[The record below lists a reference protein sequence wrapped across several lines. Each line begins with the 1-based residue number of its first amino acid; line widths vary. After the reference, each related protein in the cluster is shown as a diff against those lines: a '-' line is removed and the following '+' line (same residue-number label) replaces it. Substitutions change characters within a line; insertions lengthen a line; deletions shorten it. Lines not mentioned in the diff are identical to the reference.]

1 MDRKTRIYVIFPS
14 SGLDHR
20 GAWKQEEIR
29 RKVMSNERMLEEI
42 ERRCENVEF
51 VGRINLIDEDRLDRI
66 SRSHYGMTEEERLFR
81 AETYRIAQQRRRAAI
96 EEVRNSLH
104 ELDGIL
110 IFGPPWG
117 ELIDTGLPIIAVF
130 PMWGMWM
137 SGFNPRAYREKRI
150 LIGYLPVV
158 RDASESVFSARLDD
172 LAGKIRLIQALS
184 RMKGM
189 KALVV
194 TDRPVLG
201 EFEPTPLQVRGDRK
215 RYEEIYLRNLR
226 ETFGMELV
234 AIPQREMVERMKRA
248 DEEKA
253 RRVARKW
260 IDESAGIRGP
270 SEEEVVKSARLY
282 LAMKELMEK
291 YDCQAIT
298 TEGYGVFAEY
308 SGGPIPSQGLPSSQL
323 CTDGVVAT
331 SETLID
337 SLVTQ
342 QIGLHITGSTGFNGD
357 YIIDPFNEVAIIGHC
372 ECPFNPWGD
381 ERRVPY
387 VIRSLPRWQEGQGGA
402 CVQVNLPT
410 GERVTVARLSVY
422 DRKMTLF
429 TGEAVD
435 GRELFEDWEDLAC
448 RTKLAVRTDTE
459 KLLENLDWQIF
470 GHHRVAFYGDHRRM
484 FKDLATLIGY
494 EIVEGG

>member
-81 AETYRIAQQRRRAAI
+81 AETHRIAQQRRRAAI

-117 ELIDTGLPIIAVF
+117 ELIDTGLPVIAVF

-137 SGFNPRAYREKRI
+137 SGFNPKAYREKGI

-234 AIPQREMVERMKRA
+234 AIPQREMVERMKKA

-260 IDESAGIRGP
+260 IDESAGIR
-270 SEEEVVKSARLY
+270 
-282 LAMKELMEK
+282 
-291 YDCQAIT
+291 
-298 TEGYGVFAEY
+298 
-308 SGGPIPSQGLPSSQL
+308 
-323 CTDGVVAT
+323 
-331 SETLID
+331 
-337 SLVTQ
+337 
-342 QIGLHITGSTGFNGD
+342 
-357 YIIDPFNEVAIIGHC
+357 
-372 ECPFNPWGD
+372 
-381 ERRVPY
+381 
-387 VIRSLPRWQEGQGGA
+387 
-402 CVQVNLPT
+402 
-410 GERVTVARLSVY
+410 
-422 DRKMTLF
+422 
-429 TGEAVD
+429 
-435 GRELFEDWEDLAC
+435 
-448 RTKLAVRTDTE
+448 
-459 KLLENLDWQIF
+459 
-470 GHHRVAFYGDHRRM
+470 
-484 FKDLATLIGY
+484 
-494 EIVEGG
+494 